1 MANKGGRKPNRIPV
15 RFVGDEEEAKPAA
28 GTPDESPTP
37 EELGR
42 QSSYDDST
50 EMGQRIETGETG
62 ESDTAGGPDPS
73 ELPRSRNNQDTTASH
88 TEPEGKGGG
97 GASGTAQEPPRNA
110 AAGAGPQV
118 AELIATRAELRRVE
132 GELKKLSDERQE
144 MNDRLARRQAEF
156 DNFRKRTLK
165 QQSHAVEL
173 AAQPVVARL
182 LEVLDDFDLALMS
195 AEQQPDFEKFRKGVE
210 LVYAKLRD
218 ALRAEGLERMQAEG
232 TPFDPEQHEALMQTG
247 EGEGELTVAD
257 VLRPGY
263 TLKGRVIRPAGVR
276 VHKG

>member
-1 MANKGGRKPNRIPV
+1 MTGSGEDQREETAGERGEAAPAQPVIPEPAADPAV
-15 RFVGDEEEAKPAA
+15 DATDVPEEESDLERAQREAA
-28 GTPDESPTP
+28 EYLD
-37 EELGR
+37 
-42 QSSYDDST
+42 
-50 EMGQRIETGETG
+50 
-62 ESDTAGGPDPS
+62 
-73 ELPRSRNNQDTTASH
+73 H
-88 TEPEGKGGG
+88 
-97 GASGTAQEPPRNA
+97 
-110 AAGAGPQV
+110 
-118 AELIATRAELRRVE
+118 LRR
-132 GELKKLSDERQE
+132 L
-144 MNDRLARRQAEF
+144 QAEF

-218 ALRAEGLERMQAEG
+218 ALRAEGLERMEAEG
-232 TPFDPEQHEALMQTG
+232 KPFDPEQHEALMQSG